1 MSIKPVLHTEALFYP
16 FHLCHEETLWRLL
29 SRFQRIHFRDYMAL
43 QLSAFSGT
51 TAYEDRM
58 GGFFPELVA
67 GGRLI
72 QGYHVSGPLPEAIRN
87 AIDWDLADHTW
98 RTLFHQAFKEDR
110 RVQRGLF
117 DPTHAMSIGRDLV
130 PGPAA
135 LLRLM
140 SEEFQHHPFTVQ
152 EVRALSTERLSGDA
166 AYRFE
171 YSLALIKTAAALRY
185 TITLADSHNLA
196 AATDSAAHFH
206 LLSRTLERE
215 GLILSNH
222 LVIRTGY

>member
-1 MSIKPVLHTEALFYP
+1 
-16 FHLCHEETLWRLL
+16 
-29 SRFQRIHFRDYMAL
+29 YMAL
-43 QLSAFSGT
+43 RLSPFSGT

-58 GGFFPELVA
+58 GGFFPELVTD
-67 GGRLI
+67 GRII
-72 QGYHVSGPLPEAIRN
+72 QGYNVSGPLTDETRN
-87 AIDWDLADHTW
+87 AIDRDLADRDW

-140 SEEFQHHPFTVQ
+140 SPEFQQHPFTVQ
-152 EVRALSTERLSGDA
+152 EVRELSENRLAGEA

-171 YSLALIKTAAALRY
+171 YGLALIKTAAALRY
-185 TITLADSHNLA
+185 TIALTNTHHLA
-196 AATDSAAHFH
+196 AATDSSAHCH
-206 LLSRTLERE
+206 LLSRTLARE
-215 GLILSNH
+215 GLTLSNH

>member
-1 MSIKPVLHTEALFYP
+1 MKPALHTDALFYP
-16 FHLCHEETLWRLL
+16 FHLCHAETLRRLL

-72 QGYHVSGPLPEAIRN
+72 QGYHVSGPLPEAIQN
-87 AIDWDLADHTW
+87 AIDRDLADRTW

-117 DPTHAMSIGRDLV
+117 DPTHSMIIGRDVV

-140 SEEFQHHPFTVQ
+140 SEEFQQHPCTVK
-152 EVRALSTERLSGDA
+152 EVQKLSAERLAGDA

-171 YSLALIKTAAALRY
+171 YGLALIKTAAALRY
-185 TITLADSHNLA
+185 TITLAATHTLA
-196 AATDSAAHFH
+196 AATDSSAHFH
-206 LLSRTLERE
+206 LLSRTLARE
-215 GLILSNH
+215 DLALSNH
-222 LVIRTGY
+222 LVIRRGY

>member
-1 MSIKPVLHTEALFYP
+1 MKPALHTDALFYP
-16 FHLCHEETLWRLL
+16 FHLCHAETLRRLL
-29 SRFQRIHFRDYMAL
+29 SRFQRVHFRDYMAL
-43 QLSAFSGT
+43 RLSAFSGT

-58 GGFFPELVA
+58 GGIFPELVTS
-67 GGRLI
+67 GRII
-72 QGYHVSGPLPEAIRN
+72 QGQNVSGSLTDETRD
-87 AIDWDLADHTW
+87 AIDRDLADRDW

-130 PGPAA
+130 PAPAA

-140 SEEFQHHPFTVQ
+140 SDEFQHHPFTVA
-152 EVRALSTERLSGDA
+152 EVQAQSAGRLSGDG

-171 YSLALIKTAAALRY
+171 YGLALMKTAAALRY
-185 TITLADSHNLA
+185 TITLADTHHLA
-196 AATDSAAHFH
+196 AATDSSAHCH
-206 LLSRTLERE
+206 LLSRTLARE
-215 GLILSNH
+215 GLTLSNH